1 MNSESH
7 EWALILGASSGFGA
21 ATSVELARS
30 GMNVF
35 GVHLDLRSTLPNA
48 QRVVAEVEALGRRAV
63 FFNTNAAD
71 SEKRAAVLS
80 SIRETLKGQG
90 EDAYVRVFMH
100 SLAFGT
106 LVPYIAGGPKERVS
120 QRQMEMTLD
129 VMANSLVYWVQDL
142 VALGLMRRG
151 SRVFAMTSS
160 GSTRVIK
167 NYGPVSAAKAAL
179 ESHVRQLSMELGPL
193 GITANAMMAGVTDTP
208 ALRKIPGSVKMLEVA
223 RAKNPGG
230 RLTTPEDVAKAIALL
245 CDENACWVSGNVIG
259 VDGGEDVVSYIGQQH
274 HELRPHEQRL

>member
-1 MNSESH
+1 LNSESH

-179 ESHVRQLSMELGPL
+179 ESHVRQLACELAPQ
-193 GITANAMMAGVTDTP
+193 GIAVNATRAGITDTP
-208 ALRKIPGSVKMLEVA
+208 AMRKIAGAVELYE
-223 RAKNPGG
+223 RAQAQNPSG
-230 RLTTPEDVAKAIALL
+230 RATTVDDVAKALAAL
-245 CDENACWVSGNVIG
+245 CDERLYWMTGNVIG
-259 VDGGEDVVSYIGQQH
+259 VDGGEEITA
-274 HELRPHEQRL
+274 

>member
-1 MNSESH
+1 LTKESH
-7 EWALILGASSGFGA
+7 QWALILGSSSGFGA
-21 ATSVELARS
+21 ATAVELARS

-48 QRVVAEVEALGRRAV
+48 QRVVAEIERLGREAV

-71 SEKRAAVLS
+71 AAKRAAVLEL
-80 SIRETLKGQG
+80 IRDTLRAQG
-90 EDAYVRVFMH
+90 DDAYVRVFMH

-106 LVPYIAGGPKERVS
+106 LLPYIADNPKQAVS

-129 VMANSLVYWVQDL
+129 VMANSLVYWAQDL
-142 VALGLMRRG
+142 VSLGLMRRG

-179 ESHVRQLSMELGPL
+179 ESHVRQLACELAPR
-193 GITANAMMAGVTDTP
+193 GIAVNAIRAGITDTP
-208 ALRKIPGSVKMLEVA
+208 AMRKIAGAVA
-223 RAKNPGG
+223 LYERAQEQNPSG
-230 RLTTPEDVAKAIALL
+230 RATTVEDVAKALAALS
-245 CDENACWVSGNVIG
+245 DERLYWMTGNVIG
-259 VDGGEDVVSYIGQQH
+259 VDGGEEITA
-274 HELRPHEQRL
+274 

>member
-1 MNSESH
+1 MTKESQ

-21 ATSVELARS
+21 ATAVELARS

-48 QRVVAEVEALGRRAV
+48 QRVVAEVESLGRRAV

-71 SEKRAAVLS
+71 ADKRAAVLS
-80 SIRETLKGQG
+80 SIQETLRSRP
-90 EDAYVRVFMH
+90 DAYVRVFMH

-106 LVPYIAGGPKERVS
+106 LVPYIAEGPKQRVS

-160 GSTRVIK
+160 GSTRVIQ

-179 ESHVRQLSMELGPL
+179 ESHVRQLAVELAPS
-193 GITANAMMAGVTDTP
+193 GIAVNSIRAGITDTP
-208 ALRKIPGSVKMLEVA
+208 AMRKIAGALALYERSAAQNPSG
-223 RAKNPGG
+223 RA
-230 RLTTPEDVAKAIALL
+230 TTVEDVAKAIAAL
-245 CDENACWVSGNVIG
+245 CDERLYWMTGNVIG
-259 VDGGEDVVSYIGQQH
+259 VDGGEEITA
-274 HELRPHEQRL
+274 

>member
-1 MNSESH
+1 MTNESH
-7 EWALILGASSGFGA
+7 EWALILGSSSGFGA
-21 ATSVELARS
+21 ATAIELARS

-48 QRVVAEVEALGRRAV
+48 QRVVAEVERLGRRAV

-71 SEKRAAVLS
+71 AEKRGAVLS
-80 SIRETLKGQG
+80 SIRETLRAQG
-90 EDAYVRVFMH
+90 EDAFVRVFMH

-106 LVPYIAGGPKERVS
+106 LVPYIGEDPKKRVS

-151 SRVFAMTSS
+151 SRVFAMTSA

-179 ESHVRQLSMELGPL
+179 ESHVRQLAVELASQ
-193 GITANAMMAGVTDTP
+193 GIAVNAIRAGITDTP
-208 ALRKIPGSVKMLEVA
+208 AMRKIAGAVELYERAQGQNPSGRATSV
-223 RAKNPGG
+223 
-230 RLTTPEDVAKAIALL
+230 EDVSKALAAL
-245 CDENACWVSGNVIG
+245 CDERLYWMTGNVIG
-259 VDGGEDVVSYIGQQH
+259 VDGGEEITA
-274 HELRPHEQRL
+274 

>member
-1 MNSESH
+1 MTNESH
-7 EWALILGASSGFGA
+7 EWALILGSSSGFGA
-21 ATSVELARS
+21 ATAVELARS

-71 SEKRAAVLS
+71 ADKRAAVLS
-80 SIRETLKGQG
+80 SIRETLRSRATTPTCACSCTRWRSGRWCRTSPRTRRS
-90 EDAYVRVFMH
+90 A
-100 SLAFGT
+100 
-106 LVPYIAGGPKERVS
+106 VS

-179 ESHVRQLSMELGPL
+179 ESHVRQLACELAPQ
-193 GITANAMMAGVTDTP
+193 GIAVNAIRAGITDTP
-208 ALRKIPGSVKMLEVA
+208 AMRKIAGAVGAATSGRRRRTRAAA
-223 RAKNPGG
+223 R
-230 RLTTPEDVAKAIALL
+230 RRWRTWRRRIAAL
-245 CDENACWVSGNVIG
+245 CDERLYWMTGNVIG
-259 VDGGEDVVSYIGQQH
+259 VDGGEEITA
-274 HELRPHEQRL
+274 

>member
-1 MNSESH
+1 MSREGH
-7 EWALILGASSGFGA
+7 EWALVLGSSSGFGA
-21 ATSVELARS
+21 ATSIELARS

-48 QRVVAEVEALGRRAV
+48 LRVIEAVEALGRRAV
-63 FFNTNAAD
+63 LFNANAAD
-71 SEKRAAVLS
+71 AEKRAAVLS
-80 SIRETLKGQG
+80 SIRQTLAEQG
-90 EDAYVRVFMH
+90 PDAYVRVFMH

-106 LVPYIAGGPKERVS
+106 LVPYIGDEPKKRVS

-142 VALGLMRRG
+142 TALRLMRRG

-179 ESHVRQLSMELGPL
+179 ESHVRQLAVELAPQ
-193 GITANAMMAGVTDTP
+193 GIAVNSIRAGITDTP
-208 ALRKIPGSVKMLEVA
+208 AMRKIAGALALYERSAAQNPSG
-223 RAKNPGG
+223 RA
-230 RLTTPEDVAKAIALL
+230 TTVEDVSKAIAAL
-245 CDENACWVSGNVIG
+245 CDERLYWMTGNVIG
-259 VDGGEDVVSYIGQQH
+259 VDGGEEITA
-274 HELRPHEQRL
+274 